1 MAHFVWEKGL
11 ARTTYIVK
19 RVPRKSFWTLYGLP
33 TVFPPKWGR
42 RVYREARS
50 HRASGA
56 RLEGRLRR
64 RVRRS
69 VAGGR
74 AVGQAGVTPR
84 AKRTARRRPRPGVP
98 PPFVPALAAPVA
110 VALQPGRRWGGGAGW
125 AVPGGAWP
133 LASCRWGWEGGGR
146 VARGGGRARVRDPD
160 TPVDGGALAAAALSE
175 GGALTLIPGRFG
187 HTLIGQLVGLVFGHT
202 VNRPVDGEP
211 GGRGDRWWAIRGAE
225 GGVRGLGVDVGL
237 ETACGLFRL
246 F

>member
-1 MAHFVWEKGL
+1 M
-11 ARTTYIVK
+11 VK
-19 RVPRKSFWTLYGLP
+19 RAPRKSFCPLYGLP
-33 TVFPPKWGR
+33 AVFPPKRGR

-98 PPFVPALAAPVA
+98 PPLVPALAAPVA

-125 AVPGGAWP
+125 AAQMGGA
-133 LASCRWGWEGGGR
+133 RGGR
-146 VARGGGRARVRDPD
+146 GRWPVAGGGGRAAGEWRGRGWMGHTSRRRGLGGHSPE
-160 TPVDGGALAAAALSE
+160 GGALA
-175 GGALTLIPGRFG
+175 LIPGRFG
-187 HTLIGQLVGLVFGHT
+187 HTLIGQLVVLVFGHT
-202 VNRPVDGEP
+202 LN
-211 GGRGDRWWAIRGAE
+211 
-225 GGVRGLGVDVGL
+225 
-237 ETACGLFRL
+237 
-246 F
+246 